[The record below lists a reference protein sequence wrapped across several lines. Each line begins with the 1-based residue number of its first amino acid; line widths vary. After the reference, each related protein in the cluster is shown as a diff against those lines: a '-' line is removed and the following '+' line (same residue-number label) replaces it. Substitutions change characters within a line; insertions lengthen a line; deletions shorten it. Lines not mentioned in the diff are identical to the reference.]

1 MARMPNSSL
10 PLDSLRKDVPAVL
23 LVGGMGTRLRSV
35 LSSKPKPLAPLGEMS
50 FLEVLV
56 QQLRT
61 QGMRRLVMC
70 TGFQADQVEEEFG
83 NGSRWDVEIAY
94 SKEAC
99 PLGTAGALKLAE
111 KSLFQAYDFLVMNGD
126 SFLECDFHKLLRF
139 HRKHGGEAT
148 IAARRVPDAARY
160 GTILVDEENRI
171 VRFSEK
177 AGKHEPGLVN
187 GGVYVFNRKVLEWI
201 PEGPSSLEHDIL
213 PRLLER
219 GVFALEQEGMF
230 IDIGTPEDYARAQ
243 SLGERLAKAA
253 RTEPHSGSQTPW
265 RP

>member
-1 MARMPNSSL
+1 MLHSSL
-10 PLDSLRKDVPAVL
+10 QEDSLQQDVPAVL

-35 LSSKPKPLAPLGEMS
+35 LSSKPKALAPLGDMS

-56 QQLRT
+56 LQLRT
-61 QGMRRLVMC
+61 QGIRRLVMC
-70 TGFQADQVEEEFG
+70 TGFQADQVEAEFG
-83 NGSRWDVEIAY
+83 DGSRWDVGIEY

-111 KSLFQAYDFLVMNGD
+111 NFLFQAPDFLVLNGD
-126 SFLECDFHKLLRF
+126 SFLECDFNKLIGF
-139 HRKHGGEAT
+139 HREHGAQVT

-160 GTILVDEENRI
+160 GTVLVNAENRI

-177 AGKHEPGLVN
+177 AGQHEPGLVN
-187 GGVYVFNRKVLEWI
+187 GGVYVFNREVLGWI
-201 PEGPSSLEHDIL
+201 PEGTSSLEQDIL
-213 PRLLER
+213 PRVLER

-253 RTEPHSGSQTPW
+253 RTGPHQGPETLLHS
-265 RP
+265 